1 MSTLRTQLKQQ
12 RQQRP
17 QPKPVTQPKPA
28 GTPASKP
35 AARGPAVEA
44 DPRYVVTYDC
54 GHKIGTRYLQNTKC
68 PHCRKEQNRRRR
80 VEVGARNRG
89 VEPRERKAS
98 RLPDGAEFHVV
109 FDAAA
114 EQWIGTLAVGDAIVE
129 GEASGVFKLLEL
141 LDRLY
146 RDAVAINTPQMQN
159 AAG

>member
-1 MSTLRTQLKQQ
+1 MSMLRTQLKQL

-17 QPKPVTQPKPA
+17 QPKPVTQPRPA
-28 GTPASKP
+28 GTPASRP
-35 AARGPAVEA
+35 AARGSAVEA
-44 DPRYVVTYDC
+44 DPRYIVTYDC

-68 PHCRKEQNRRRR
+68 PQCRKEQQRRRR

-109 FDAAA
+109 YDAASLR
-114 EQWIGTLAVGDAIVE
+114 WIGTLVVENVIVE

-141 LDRLY
+141 LDRKY
-146 RDAVAINTPQMQN
+146 RDAVSVDAPQMQN